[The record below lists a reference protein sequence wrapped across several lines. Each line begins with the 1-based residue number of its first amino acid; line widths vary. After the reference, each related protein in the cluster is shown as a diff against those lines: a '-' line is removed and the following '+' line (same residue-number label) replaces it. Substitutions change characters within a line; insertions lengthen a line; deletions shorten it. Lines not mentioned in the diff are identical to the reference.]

1 MSYPLVSTHHRCQI
15 ASERFVS
22 FCIVVWGAGQKMIR
36 ELATGDWRRKFTGVL
51 LIVSYCVGAWGFS
64 TNSLSLMSGG
74 AFPCAGHKC
83 GCASA
88 TQCWKNCCCY
98 TPVERQLWAKLNGM
112 HLPEGF
118 VEKPTSPVPPQA
130 SSCCSM
136 GKARSSPTR
145 SQVVP
150 EPACGSQIST
160 SLRELRMQAARGDD
174 GSLCSRRSSIEV
186 TPPKTAKT
194 ILVETK
200 STSSSSCCSVNQK
213 AIKTE
218 PVPVASK
225 PACCAP
231 SSPANSSASQL
242 QAQKSS
248 LSEPESALNSSI
260 PASSV
265 PWLDTLKCQGAGSM
279 WTMLTEPLT
288 TPPISMS
295 WQPWSPQRSTFSPS
309 QGIPCEVFYNRLSP
323 PG

>member
-1 MSYPLVSTHHRCQI
+1 
-15 ASERFVS
+15 
-22 FCIVVWGAGQKMIR
+22 MIR
-36 ELATGDWRRKFTGVL
+36 ELATGDWRRKLTGVL
-51 LIVSYCVGAWGFS
+51 LIVSYCIGAWGFS

-112 HLPEGF
+112 HLPEAL
-118 VEKPTSPVPPQA
+118 VEKPTPPVPSQA

-136 GKARSSPTR
+136 GKTRSSQLQNTAEKT
-145 SQVVP
+145 S
-150 EPACGSQIST
+150 AHGSQIST

-174 GSLCSRRSSIEV
+174 GTLCSRRSSVEL

-200 STSSSSCCSVNQK
+200 NTSSSSCCSVTQK
-213 AIKTE
+213 GTKTE

-231 SSPANSSASQL
+231 SSPANPSASQL

-248 LSEPESALNSSI
+248 LSEPESA
-260 PASSV
+260 PTSSV

-288 TPPISMS
+288 TPPIAMS
-295 WQPWSPQRSTFSPS
+295 WQPWSPHQSTFAPS

>member
-1 MSYPLVSTHHRCQI
+1 MSRPLVSTHHRCQI

-22 FCIVVWGAGQKMIR
+22 FCLVVWGAGQKMIR
-36 ELATGDWRRKFTGVL
+36 ELATGDWRRKLTGVL
-51 LIVSYCVGAWGFS
+51 LIVSYCIGAWGFS

-112 HLPEGF
+112 HLPEAL
-118 VEKPTSPVPPQA
+118 VDKPTPPVPSQA
-130 SSCCSM
+130 TSCCSM
-136 GKARSSPTR
+136 GKARSSQLQNSAENT
-145 SQVVP
+145 S
-150 EPACGSQIST
+150 ASGSQIST
-160 SLRELRMQAARGDD
+160 SLRELRMLATRGDD

-186 TPPKTAKT
+186 TPPKTART
-194 ILVETK
+194 VLAETK
-200 STSSSSCCSVNQK
+200 STSPSSCCSINQK
-213 AIKTE
+213 VFKTE
-218 PVPVASK
+218 PVHIASK

-231 SSPANSSASQL
+231 SSHASPSGIQMP
-242 QAQKSS
+242 AQKSS
-248 LSEPESALNSSI
+248 LSKPESA
-260 PASSV
+260 PTSSV

-288 TPPISMS
+288 TPPMAQS
-295 WQPWSPQRSTFSPS
+295 WQPWSPHQSTFSS
-309 QGIPCEVFYNRLSP
+309 SHGIPCEVFYTRLSP